1 MNPRYRNYS
10 VFRSMMI
17 VLKEYA
23 KANRLTAICEI
34 FQGKEVIRKHLAFLK
49 LGFNVIGGTY
59 IING

>member
-1 MNPRYRNYS
+1 
-10 VFRSMMI
+10 MMV

-34 FQGKEVIRKHLAFLK
+34 FQGKEVARKHVAFLK
-49 LGFNVIGGTY
+49 LGFDVIGGTY